1 MKRSSRA
8 TQGSGE
14 EPTSLATGTA
24 AGTTLTS
31 SLDMKVTPSFSLT
44 DVCSLTSTV
53 NESHPAR
60 INELSTL
67 KLDKKPI
74 GSACAELEPAILK
87 MIPVSAYIVL
97 PQVPLARVNLTG
109 NQYENETRI
118 LSDWVNRQHVSGGNI
133 HGKRESTINCRLNEK
148 Q

>member
-1 MKRSSRA
+1 MNPIL
-8 TQGSGE
+8 QG
-14 EPTSLATGTA
+14 L
-24 AGTTLTS
+24 
-31 SLDMKVTPSFSLT
+31 
-44 DVCSLTSTV
+44 
-53 NESHPAR
+53 
-60 INELSTL
+60 NELSTL

-118 LSDWVNRQHVSGGNI
+118 LSDWLNRQHVSGGNI